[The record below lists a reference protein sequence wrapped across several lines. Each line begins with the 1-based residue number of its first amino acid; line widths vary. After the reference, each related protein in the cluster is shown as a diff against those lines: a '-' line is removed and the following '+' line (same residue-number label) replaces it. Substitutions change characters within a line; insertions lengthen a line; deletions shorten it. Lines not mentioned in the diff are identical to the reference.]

1 MTGTREPDQ
10 IRADIEAAREQ
21 LGDTVEAL
29 AQKTDVK
36 AQTKRRLDETKAS
49 VVEKKDELL
58 DGARQVSPEAAV
70 SAASGATQKAREN
83 PLPLAVGGAFVVGFL
98 AGRIS
103 TR

>member
-29 AQKTDVK
+29 AEKSDVN
-36 AQTKRRLDETKAS
+36 AQTKRKLHATKAS
-49 VVEKKDELL
+49 VAEKTDELL
-58 DGARQVSPEAAV
+58 GSARQMSPEAAV

-83 PLPLAVGGAFVVGFL
+83 PLPLGLAGAFVIGFL

>member
-10 IRADIEAAREQ
+10 IRADIEASRQE

-29 AQKTDVK
+29 AEKADVK
-36 AQTKRRLDETKAS
+36 AQTKRKLDETKAS
-49 VVEKKDELL
+49 VAEKKDELL
-58 DGARQVSPEAAV
+58 DSARQVSPDAAV

-83 PLPLAVGGAFVVGFL
+83 PFPLAVAGAFVVGFL

-103 TR
+103 SR